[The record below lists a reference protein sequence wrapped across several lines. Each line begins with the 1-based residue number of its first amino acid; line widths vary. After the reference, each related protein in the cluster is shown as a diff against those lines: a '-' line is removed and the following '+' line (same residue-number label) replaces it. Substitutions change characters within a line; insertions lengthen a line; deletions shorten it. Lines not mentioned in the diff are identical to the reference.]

1 MIGLEHALKEFL
13 LSLKADG
20 LSQATQEWYQ
30 WLLTAF
36 VDAHYGLAVSEIK
49 PHDVRAYI
57 VEIRSRHYAADTV
70 AAHIRAQHR
79 FWKWAAAEY
88 NLPNPMRGVK
98 YPARRQPQPK
108 AANLEDLEAMF
119 QAAGEGA
126 YGARNRA
133 MLLFMLDTGCR
144 AAGLIN
150 LRLADVDFEARRAL
164 VTEKGSKTRFVV
176 FTELTARLLK
186 EWMQYRADDVP
197 VMFYDLKTKKPLKR
211 NGLYQMFRRVARR
224 AGIEGRFNP
233 HSLRH
238 TFAREYIINGGDLAT
253 LARLL
258 GHRDV
263 STTVSHY
270 AIFTDA
276 EIAEKH
282 ERFSPARHFEAGRKK
297 GG

>member
-1 MIGLEHALKEFL
+1 MIGLEYALKEFL

-20 LSQATQEWYQ
+20 LSTATQEWYQ

-36 VDAHYGLAVSEIK
+36 VEAHYGLTVNEIK
-49 PHDVRAYI
+49 PHDLRAYI
-57 VEIRSRHYAADTV
+57 VEIRARRYAADTV

-98 YPARRQPQPK
+98 YPSKRQPQPK
-108 AANLEDLEAMF
+108 AASMEDLAAMF
-119 QAAGEGA
+119 QAAGEGV
-126 YGARNRA
+126 YGVRNRA

-144 AAGLIN
+144 AAGVIN
-150 LRLADVDFEARRAL
+150 LRVDHVDFEARRAL
-164 VTEKGSKTRFVV
+164 VTEKGNKTRFVV
-176 FTELTARLLK
+176 FTSHAARLLH
-186 EWMQYRADDVP
+186 EWIEHRAADVP
-197 VMFYDLKTKKPLKR
+197 TMFYDPKTLQALKR
-211 NGLYQMFRRVARR
+211 NGLYQVFRRMARR

-253 LARLL
+253 LAKLL

-276 EIAEKH
+276 ELAEKH
-282 ERFSPARHFEAGRKK
+282 EKFSPAQHFEAGRKK
-297 GG
+297 SG